1 MINNNDQSQEEFMRP
16 IGLKIKKK
24 YTNLSL
30 EMQVDKIVSQ

>member
-16 IGLKIKKK
+16 IGLTIKN

-30 EMQVDKIVSQ
+30 AMLVDKRVSE